1 MTASETEERDV
12 RIAIAI
18 RATLQSLGWIG
29 TEAGIFHRLGLNVT
43 FPAMDIA
50 LEAVAGLIRG
60 AWDFAEI
67 GGAPIVQGVLDGQ
80 DTVMLLAAERAPV
93 AGVYLVARQG
103 VTEPAHLRGGRIG
116 VLSETGQ
123 LAISARAMLREWGIT
138 ATLVPLGTLPKI
150 DAALRAQDIDAG
162 MLTEEYHRAAQ
173 RAIGLTAFPIPATG
187 LPPVLA
193 TTRRLIHRRRGL
205 VARVVQGYVETIHL
219 FKTNRPIVV
228 PLLHRFLQHF
238 DQETVEDI
246 YEFYAPRFQPLPLP
260 SAVVI
265 QQLLSEFAATY
276 PGAHTLPPTAVA
288 DTSMVE
294 ELEQSGFVARLYG
307 G

>member
-29 TEAGIFHRLGLNVT
+29 TEVGIFHRLGLHVT

-60 AWDFAEI
+60 EWDFAEI

-162 MLTEEYHRAAQ
+162 MLTEEYHLAAQ
-173 RAIGLTAFPIPATG
+173 RALGLTAFPIPATG

-219 FKTNRPIVV
+219 FKTNRSVVV

-246 YEFYAPRFQPLPLP
+246 YEFYAPRFQQLPLP

-265 QQLLSEFAATY
+265 QQMLGEFAATY
-276 PGAHTLPPTAVA
+276 PGAHTLPPTAVT